1 MSVTPVIT
9 FSHVT
14 FGYQPRQPVLES
26 ISLSIKKGEFVA
38 LVGPNG
44 GGKTTLL
51 KLITGLEKPQKGT
64 VTVSEAQIGYV
75 PQRIGQDTS
84 YVPVTV
90 EEVVGMGR
98 IARRGLFRQF
108 GAEDRAQIELALK
121 KTGMTAK
128 RHREIH
134 QLSGGERQRVYIAR
148 ALASEP
154 SILILD
160 EPTVGIDA
168 SSQEA
173 FLQFLKEL
181 HQSLQLT
188 ILFVTHDLDVVT
200 RTADHIIC
208 VNKHLICHTDQAH
221 FSTKDYLLQVYG
233 PDVQPVSHHHTDV

>member
-9 FSHVT
+9 FSQVT
-14 FGYQPRQPVLES
+14 FEYQPRQPVLES

-51 KLITGLEKPQKGT
+51 KLITGLEKPQKGSVT
-64 VTVSEAQIGYV
+64 VTETRIGYV
-75 PQRIGQDTS
+75 PQRIGQETS

-90 EEVVGMGR
+90 DEVVSMGR
-98 IARRGLFRQF
+98 IARRGLFRQLSS
-108 GAEDRAQIELALK
+108 EDRNRIDMALK
-121 KTGMTAK
+121 TTGMFTK

-168 SSQEA
+168 SSQES
-173 FLQFLKEL
+173 FLTFLKEL

-233 PDVQPVSHHHTDV
+233 PDVQPVSHHHPDV